1 MSFSIQDQPRQ
12 DYLAPFLVYSCAEL
26 AKGLI
31 SAQRHAYALMLLSTA
46 IECEIINAEILN
58 LFAECIRLRE
68 EDNISVENS
77 RLVGSDMQPYEP
89 ENLRQY

>member
-1 MSFSIQDQPRQ
+1 M
-12 DYLAPFLVYSCAEL
+12 YSCAEL

-31 SAQRHAYALMLLSTA
+31 TAQRQVYALNLLSTA

-58 LFAECIRLRE
+58 LFAECIRSRE
-68 EDNISVENS
+68 EEDITAENS
-77 RLVGSDMQPYEP
+77 RLVSSDIQPYKP